1 METINFFV
9 RAKSTSPPAAPA
21 PGPAGSPSDGDRDQ
35 SPDAARPAAAL
46 SAARADD
53 EAPGAREAARLRGE
67 LAEADARAAR
77 AAAARDRSRAE
88 LDAVVELAAN
98 RASFA
103 EDLARAAD
111 RCDRAEAH
119 AARLDRDRAALRDR
133 VAAREAAVPA
143 AWHRALAEHRPRA
156 RSQVDVDGDR
166 EGFDASAGAA
176 DYDAFA
182 NDTPV
187 RTYDLSN
194 ARGGGDDGPMS
205 DAEEASYQDA
215 LLGICMDLPMLRG
228 RKAS

>member
-1 METINFFV
+1 M
-9 RAKSTSPPAAPA
+9 
-21 PGPAGSPSDGDRDQ
+21 
-35 SPDAARPAAAL
+35 
-46 SAARADD
+46 
-53 EAPGAREAARLRGE
+53 
-67 LAEADARAAR
+67 
-77 AAAARDRSRAE
+77 
-88 LDAVVELAAN
+88 
-98 RASFA
+98 
-103 EDLARAAD
+103 ARAAD

-133 VAAREAAVPA
+133 VAARGAAVPA

-194 ARGGGDDGPMS
+194 ARGGDDDGPMS